1 MAPPVPWAIPSLEA
15 ASHGNYNQAHLRQ
28 HIEDLLAQQNANIAA
43 SSSVGYVGYGSVCLS
58 SSSTHSIARAG
69 QFGGA
74 AFHRVGVEYYE

>member
-1 MAPPVPWAIPSLEA
+1 MEPPVPWAIPSLEA
-15 ASHGNYNQAHLRQ
+15 ASRGNYNQAHLRQ

-43 SSSVGYVGYGSVCLS
+43 SSSMGYAGHSSVRLS

-74 AFHRVGVEYYE
+74 AFDGDGVEYY